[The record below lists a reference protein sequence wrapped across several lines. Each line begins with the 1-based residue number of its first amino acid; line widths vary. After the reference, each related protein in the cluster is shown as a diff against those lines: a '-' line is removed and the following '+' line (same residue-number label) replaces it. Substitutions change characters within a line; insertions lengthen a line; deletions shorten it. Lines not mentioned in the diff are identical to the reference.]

1 MSYEPKDNSGAL
13 FKNDKKEKDSHPD
26 YRGDALINGTE
37 YWISAWLKEGKR
49 GKFFS
54 FSFKPKDDREGK
66 SVPKLAAKQPQ
77 KTAFD
82 DMPDDIPF

>member
-1 MSYEPKDNSGAL
+1 MSYEKRDNSGAL

-26 YRGDALINGTE
+26 YQGDALIGGTE

-54 FSFKPKDDREGK
+54 FAFKPKDEKAGVK
-66 SVPKLAAKQPQ
+66 PAAKPATKQAH
-77 KTAFD
+77 AFD
-82 DMPDDIPF
+82 GVDDDIPF